1 MCACVCVP
9 PCLCPCISACLR
21 ARQSVFVCPCVRA
34 ACLIVCACVRA
45 CMPVL
50 LLVCLPVDLCMVKLH
65 FPGQYDLLTE
75 LRTVKTMSHSPTAAE
90 TPTADLAFESSSS
103 PRKSP
108 RSSSALSKAQQAV
121 NARSLVGDIA
131 ELRALI
137 TTAVD
142 QVRLSFDHTSDR
154 MFNRMFHADR
164 GAAGRTTPGSR
175 CHRHIDE
182 RGPSTE
188 RRCILK
194 WETALCRKFCD
205 LW

>member
-1 MCACVCVP
+1 MPVCAP
-9 PCLCPCISACLR
+9 ACLCYYY
-21 ARQSVFVCPCVRA
+21 VV
-34 ACLIVCACVRA
+34 
-45 CMPVL
+45 
-50 LLVCLPVDLCMVKLH
+50 LVCLPVDLCIVELR
-65 FPGQYDLLTE
+65 FCGQHNDLLTE
-75 LRTVKTMSHSPTAAE
+75 LRSLKTMSHSPTAAE